1 MNMEKV
7 NVFDIEGTYF
17 PAGRRTRVVIGQNG
31 AITGEK
37 YGQGYVVIDPN
48 GRIPEHEHETV
59 ESYTILK
66 GTGEMTVNGETKPI
80 GPGDCVFIPSMQKHA
95 LVNTGA
101 EEMHMMFVYAPSVI
115 VDHWAQEKSGE
126 LK

>member
-1 MNMEKV
+1 MEKF
-7 NVFDIEGTYF
+7 NIFDIEGTEF
-17 PAGRRTRVVIGQNG
+17 PAGRRTRVMIGQNG

-37 YGQGYVVIDPN
+37 FCQGYVMIHPN
-48 GRIPEHEHETV
+48 GGIPAHEHETV
-59 ESYTILK
+59 ESYTILS
-66 GTGEMTVNGETKPI
+66 GQGEVTVDGETAPVKA
-80 GPGDCVFIPSMQKHA
+80 GDYLFIPSGKSHA

-115 VDHWAQEKSGE
+115 VDHWAQEQAGE